1 MKSVFTDKES
11 VPDDGCLKVSLGATY
26 EFWQI
31 FVNYVHSLYPKS
43 IEEWSFSKSGGWS
56 FRIKDSRRAIIYL
69 LPRDGFFKAAFVFGQ
84 KAADEVF
91 KSEVATAI
99 KTELESAKA
108 YAEGRGI
115 RIEVKDGTIINDIKN
130 LINIKLE
137 N

>member
-11 VPDDGCLKVSLGATY
+11 APNDECLKVSLGATY

-31 FVNYVHSLYPKS
+31 LADYVHSVYPKS

-56 FRIKDSRRAIIYL
+56 FRIKDSKRAIIYF
-69 LPRDGFFKAAFVFGQ
+69 LPRDGFFKVAFVFGQ

-115 RIEVKDGTIINDIKN
+115 RIEVKDGKVINDIKN

>member
-1 MKSVFTDKES
+1 MKSVFTDKELE
-11 VPDDGCLKVSLGATY
+11 PNDECLKVSLGTTY

-31 FVNYVHSLYPKS
+31 FVDYVRSVYPKS

-56 FRIKDSRRAIIYL
+56 FRIKDNRRAIIYL
-69 LPRDGFFKAAFVFGQ
+69 LPRDGFFKVAFVFGQ
-84 KAADEVF
+84 KATDEVF
-91 KSEVATAI
+91 KSRVATAI

-115 RIEVKDGTIINDIKN
+115 RIEVKDVGMINDIKN